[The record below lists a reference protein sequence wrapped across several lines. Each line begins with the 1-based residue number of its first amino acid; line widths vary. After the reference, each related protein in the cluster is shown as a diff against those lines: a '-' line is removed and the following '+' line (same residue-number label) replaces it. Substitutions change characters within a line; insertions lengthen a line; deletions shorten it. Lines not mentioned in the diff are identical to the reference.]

1 MVSRYHFSCLKTTGI
16 PVSKDVFCKRTTLL
30 WSNVDHNIG
39 KREKRLCDSKGS
51 NTKQSYINTFI
62 FLTLI
67 FCFHFLTVKL
77 SFSSFLRLF
86 EQKLLRGDT
95 GRLKSNN
102 KIDAVLLKRKGF
114 LCDVFY
120 RFFLPQGYL
129 LIILYL

>member
-1 MVSRYHFSCLKTTGI
+1 MDNFVDVLLQTLQLVTCIRRYSDIGFLVLLFVFLRGAVHVMVSRYHFSCLKTTGI

-86 EQKLLRGDT
+86 E
-95 GRLKSNN
+95 
-102 KIDAVLLKRKGF
+102 
-114 LCDVFY
+114 
-120 RFFLPQGYL
+120 
-129 LIILYL
+129 